1 MKIKLVEAQ
10 FYSNIQK
17 EVEKEIIPLLTD
29 LGFNIQWE
37 RSVYLNRYEGVYK
50 GIYTGFSGKK
60 VPFSIG
66 VNTTGKGIDEEMK
79 QDAFMYIIFGGHRY
93 DIGGFNSSDP
103 EEVLNLINYAIPDLS
118 EKDYTKV
125 NEIVPNNDDRK
136 DANEELTYGNKTM
149 TRKKWYEEIIK
160 HTKEG
165 RVSFL
170 QSAPLEIDEAI
181 QDEIIK
187 STYQALPNPNIRVI
201 KACEKLIKELK

>member
-1 MKIKLVEAQ
+1 
-10 FYSNIQK
+10 
-17 EVEKEIIPLLTD
+17 
-29 LGFNIQWE
+29 
-37 RSVYLNRYEGVYK
+37 
-50 GIYTGFSGKK
+50 
-60 VPFSIG
+60 
-66 VNTTGKGIDEEMK
+66 
-79 QDAFMYIIFGGHRY
+79 MYIIFGGHRY

-149 TRKKWYEEIIK
+149 TRKKWYEEIIE

-187 STYQALPNPNIRVI
+187 SNYQALPNPNIRVI